1 MKKVLTLLAIIL
13 NVAVFTS
20 CNDNGSELD
29 ELATMRQRWEK
40 LGLQDYAYE
49 AGYNCFCGGTGPY
62 ILEFIDGELDT
73 VYLSDGEASEVDYET
88 MLEITDDLVI
98 ENLFSKIKENIDRN
112 PHSFNL
118 EYNLQY
124 FFPKEAYFDFH
135 ENIADEELGYYI
147 RGFSLSQVK

>member
-1 MKKVLTLLAIIL
+1 MKKIQFLITVIITLTI
-13 NVAVFTS
+13 FTG
-20 CNDNGSELD
+20 CNDNDSELD

-40 LGLQDYAYE
+40 LGLQNYSYE

-62 ILEFIDGELDT
+62 ILEFINGELDT

-88 MLEITDDLVI
+88 MRETTEDLVI
-98 ENLFSKIKENIDRN
+98 ENLFDKIQENIDRN
-112 PHSFNL
+112 PHSFNV

-124 FFPKEAYFDFH
+124 FFPKEAYFDFD

-147 RGFSLSQVK
+147 RDFSIEQVE

>member
-1 MKKVLTLLAIIL
+1 MKKIQFLITVIITLTI
-13 NVAVFTS
+13 FTG
-20 CNDNGSELD
+20 CNDNDSELD

-40 LGLQDYAYE
+40 LGLQDYSYE

-73 VYLSDGEASEVDYET
+73 VYLSDGKSEIHYET
-88 MLEITDDLVI
+88 MLETTEDLVI
-98 ENLFSKIKENIDRN
+98 ENLFDKIQDNIDRN
-112 PHSFNL
+112 PYSFNV

-124 FFPKEAYFDFH
+124 FFPKEAYFDFD

-147 RGFSLSQVK
+147 RKFSISQVE

>member
-1 MKKVLTLLAIIL
+1 MKKALALLIIIL

-20 CNDNGSELD
+20 CNDNDSELD

-40 LGLQDYAYE
+40 LELRDYSYE

-62 ILEFIDGELDT
+62 ILEFIDGVLDT

-88 MLEITDDLVI
+88 MLEITEDLVI

-112 PHSFNL
+112 PYSFNV
-118 EYNLQY
+118 EYDHQY
-124 FFPKEAYFDFH
+124 FFPKEAYFDFE

-147 RGFSLSQVK
+147 RDFSISQVE

>member
-1 MKKVLTLLAIIL
+1 MKNIQYIITVIITLTI
-13 NVAVFTS
+13 FTG
-20 CNDNGSELD
+20 CNDNDSELD

-40 LGLQDYAYE
+40 LELRDYSYE

-62 ILEFIDGELDT
+62 ILEFIDDELDT

-112 PHSFNL
+112 PHSFNV
-118 EYNLQY
+118 EYNHQY
-124 FFPKEAYFDFH
+124 FFPKEAYFDFE

-147 RGFSLSQVK
+147 RDFSISQVE